1 MNCRQPSTS
10 SQEPL
15 AQLVFEATGNLHLG
29 RVRVPAILSAGYL
42 CTVELVPCNSSWK
55 RAHIHRVSIA
65 ALSSS
70 QLSPET
76 ARHYIS
82 LRWRPPP
89 ALRFPSSLSPLV
101 QRTPNELSRAS
112 CLRTVFYRAS
122 DRQWPDLGLEH
133 ITSAPPLPSTV
144 LASAGK
150 NPEQAH
156 RAQRSEDI
164 ASRLSLPA
172 SASDHNPT
180 VAPRSC
186 LFSLSSDVRIPV
198 KRPLQNYLIISIRF
212 RDTLTAALCRLFRT
226 L

>member
-1 MNCRQPSTS
+1 MAEDARPPPSPPGTS
-10 SQEPL
+10 
-15 AQLVFEATGNLHLG
+15 
-29 RVRVPAILSAGYL
+29 

-55 RAHIHRVSIA
+55 RAHIYRVSIA

-89 ALRFPSSLSPLV
+89 ALLFPLISF
-101 QRTPNELSRAS
+101 TACAAHPNELSRARS

-122 DRQWPDLGLEH
+122 DRQWPDWAFEH
-133 ITSAPPLPSTV
+133 STSAPPRPSTV

-172 SASDHNPT
+172 SASDQNPT
-180 VAPRSC
+180 VTPRSC
-186 LFSLSSDVRIPV
+186 LFSFSTDVRSSV
-198 KRPLQNYLIISIRF
+198 KRPSRNYLIISVRF
-212 RDTLTAALCRLFRT
+212 SDTLTAALCRLFHA

>member
-1 MNCRQPSTS
+1 M
-10 SQEPL
+10 
-15 AQLVFEATGNLHLG
+15 
-29 RVRVPAILSAGYL
+29 
-42 CTVELVPCNSSWK
+42 ELVPCNSSWK

-89 ALRFPSSLSPLV
+89 ALPFPSSLSPLV
-101 QRTPNELSRAS
+101 QRTPNELSRARS
-112 CLRTVFYRAS
+112 RLRTVFYRAS
-122 DRQWPDLGLEH
+122 DRRWPDSRLEH
-133 ITSAPPLPSTV
+133 ITSAPPLTSTV

-164 ASRLSLPA
+164 PSRLSLPA
-172 SASDHNPT
+172 PASDQNPT
-180 VAPRSC
+180 AAPGSC
-186 LFSLSSDVRIPV
+186 LFSMYVI
-198 KRPLQNYLIISIRF
+198 KRPIDREPAIALQQRII
-212 RDTLTAALCRLFRT
+212 
-226 L
+226 